1 MEKLK
6 QMLPYLLIMI
16 GIFYVSP
23 MLIIDTGSGMFILLV
38 LVPLACLL
46 TSLAYGFKN
55 SFTLTFPILVML
67 IFIPSIFIF
76 YNDSAI
82 VYVFAYGAISLVGSF
97 LGASLSGKI

>member
-16 GIFYVSP
+16 GIFYILP

-82 VYVFAYGAISLVGSF
+82 VYVFAYGAISLFGSF
-97 LGASLSGKI
+97 VGASFTGKI

>member
-55 SFTLTFPILVML
+55 FFTLTFPILVML

>member
-23 MLIIDTGSGMFILLV
+23 MLIIDTGSGMLILLV
-38 LVPLACLL
+38 LEPLACLL

>member
-16 GIFYVSP
+16 GIFYISP

>member
-82 VYVFAYGAISLVGSF
+82 VYVFVYGAISLVGSF

>member
-16 GIFYVSP
+16 GIFYILP

-97 LGASLSGKI
+97 LGASLTGKI

>member
-16 GIFYVSP
+16 GIFYILP

-82 VYVFAYGAISLVGSF
+82 VYVFAYGIISLVGSF
-97 LGASLSGKI
+97 VGASLSGKI

>member
-76 YNDSAI
+76 YNESAI

>member
-76 YNDSAI
+76 YNESAI

-97 LGASLSGKI
+97 LGASFTGKI

>member
-16 GIFYVSP
+16 GIFYILP

-76 YNDSAI
+76 YNESAI

-97 LGASLSGKI
+97 LGASFTGKI

>member
-16 GIFYVSP
+16 GIFYILP